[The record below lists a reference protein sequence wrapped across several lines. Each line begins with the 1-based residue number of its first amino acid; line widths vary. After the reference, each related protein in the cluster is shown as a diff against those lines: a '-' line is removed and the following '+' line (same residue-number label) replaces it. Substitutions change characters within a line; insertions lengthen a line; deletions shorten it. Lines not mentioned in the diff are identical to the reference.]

1 METHEKMVPST
12 KELGVYAFY
21 SILTW
26 IISPL
31 ATSQVYKGERSKELG
46 FVVGFVVSLV
56 LYEKF
61 GKSIIY
67 KK

>member
-1 METHEKMVPST
+1 MVPST
-12 KELGVYAFY
+12 KELSVYAFY

-31 ATSQVYKGERSKELG
+31 ATSQFYKGERSKELG
-46 FVVGFVVSLV
+46 FVVGFVVSLG